1 MNKYLET
8 AREII
13 KRNKKKIVKRIS
25 ILLVLGVAVCGIGAI
40 TVYSIAKSNINYT
53 VDEAKVI
60 ALQAVQGDIL
70 KVRKSL
76 ELDNLSFEYKF
87 KIKNSL
93 RLSDVSAK
101 HFMSPTIYPCYRYG
115 YIRCSKRKRLENPT
129 LIKKLF

>member
-53 VDEAKVI
+53 LDEAKEI
-60 ALQAVQGDIL
+60 ALQTVEGEVL
-70 KVRKSL
+70 GVKKKL
-76 ELDNLSFEYKF
+76 ELDMLGFEYEF
-87 KIKNSL
+87 KIKDSNN
-93 RLSDVSAK
+93 
-101 HFMSPTIYPCYRYG
+101 M
-115 YIRCSKRKRLENPT
+115 
-129 LIKKLF
+129 LIEVTVDSNLGAIIDLDNYYD

>member
-25 ILLVLGVAVCGIGAI
+25 ILLVLGAI

-87 KIKNSL
+87 KIKNSNN
-93 RLSDVSAK
+93 
-101 HFMSPTIYPCYRYG
+101 I
-115 YIRCSKRKRLENPT
+115 
-129 LIKKLF
+129 LIEVNVDSNLGVITDIDNYYD

>member
-13 KRNKKKIVKRIS
+13 KRNKKKMVKRIS

-40 TVYSIAKSNINYT
+40 TVYSIANINYT

-87 KIKNSL
+87 KIKNSNN
-93 RLSDVSAK
+93 
-101 HFMSPTIYPCYRYG
+101 I
-115 YIRCSKRKRLENPT
+115 
-129 LIKKLF
+129 LIEVNVDSNLGVITDIDNYYD

>member
-13 KRNKKKIVKRIS
+13 KRNKKKMVKRIS
-25 ILLVLGVAVCGIGAI
+25 ILLVLGVI

-87 KIKNSL
+87 KIKNSNN
-93 RLSDVSAK
+93 
-101 HFMSPTIYPCYRYG
+101 I
-115 YIRCSKRKRLENPT
+115 
-129 LIKKLF
+129 LIEVNVDSNLGVITDIDNYYD

>member
-76 ELDNLSFEYKF
+76 ELDNLSFEYK
-87 KIKNSL
+87 IKNSNN
-93 RLSDVSAK
+93 
-101 HFMSPTIYPCYRYG
+101 I
-115 YIRCSKRKRLENPT
+115 
-129 LIKKLF
+129 LIEVNVDSNLGVITDIDNYYD